1 MSGAQ
6 WANEHWVDATI
17 VAIGA
22 MYEKN
27 SFAAFME
34 AAPLLLKL
42 TENIINSPNEEKYR
56 QIRLR
61 NPTIQKKLVSCVGV
75 VDALEG
81 MGWVTRVEN
90 MEQKMFWDRPLADL
104 QRLELGLEELNKR
117 MSQWTDKSSR
127 ALTKEE
133 KEKKERDEVLKQI
146 QDDKMN
152 RQRNQLY
159 KQQLRESEARTAA
172 AAAAAATTTTT
183 GATGAPL
190 TLKSEPSAPAGPTD
204 RP

>member
-1 MSGAQ
+1 MSLFFGTLSHPPRVLPHGKKGTPQ
-6 WANEHWVDATI
+6 TLPEYVI
-17 VAIGA
+17 
-22 MYEKN
+22 
-27 SFAAFME
+27 
-34 AAPLLLKL
+34 P
-42 TENIINSPNEEKYR
+42 PNFLPPT

-90 MEQKMFWDRPLADL
+90 MEQKMFWDRPPADL
-104 QRLELGLEELNKR
+104 KRLELGHEELTKR
-117 MSQWTDKSSR
+117 LSQWTDKSTR
-127 ALTKEE
+127 ALTKED

-146 QDDKMN
+146 QDDKMS

-172 AAAAAATTTTT
+172 EAAAAAAAAAAASSTAATTATTD
-183 GATGAPL
+183 APL
-190 TLKSEPSAPAGPTD
+190 TLTSEPSAPAGPTD